1 MIQLDLTAEEVSILA
16 EILESAHSDLR
27 MEIADTDSKDF
38 RDMLKGR
45 KAVIA
50 KVLAELGRPV
60 VPAGPDVL

>member
-1 MIQLDLTAEEVSILA
+1 MIQLDLMGEEVSILA

-38 RDMLKGR
+38 RDMLKER

-50 KVLAELGRPV
+50 KALDALGHPIV
-60 VPAGPDVL
+60 SAGPPIL